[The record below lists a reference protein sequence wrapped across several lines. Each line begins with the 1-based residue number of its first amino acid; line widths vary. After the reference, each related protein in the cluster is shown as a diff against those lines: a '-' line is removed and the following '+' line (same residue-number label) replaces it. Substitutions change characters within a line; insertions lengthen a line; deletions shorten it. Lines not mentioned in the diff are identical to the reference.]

1 MRHTRSRR
9 KLAVAVSLV
18 ALVALAGCGS
28 SEPAAGDGPAGE
40 DGGST
45 TIKLGYFPLVHT
57 ASAVHAA
64 ESGAFEAEGLEVEL
78 LPTSGG
84 AQAIP
89 FLMAGEYDIT
99 YGNYTSAILAA
110 EQGLLPL
117 KIIAGNDIGATD
129 HGIMV
134 NADSP
139 LQEAADLEGKR
150 VAVNNLKN
158 IGTVAISA
166 VLEDAG
172 VDVSTVDFIELPFPD
187 MQAALDRGDV
197 DAIWQVEPF
206 LASSLAAG
214 DRQLFELFTGP
225 VDGMP
230 VAGWLATA
238 KFVEENPEAIASFRA
253 ALAASMEELTGNR
266 ELLVELVPTFTKV
279 PAEVVEKVEM
289 PEWEAEPDVEQLQK
303 QSDLMAEYGIIEE
316 PYDVSQIIVETS

>member
-1 MRHTRSRR
+1 MRHKKSGRN
-9 KLAVAVSLV
+9 LAAAVSLV
-18 ALVALAGCGS
+18 ALIALSACGGES
-28 SEPAAGDGPAGE
+28 SPAAGEAPADD
-40 DGGST
+40 DGGT
-45 TIKLGYFPLVHT
+45 TSINLGYFPLVHT

-78 LPTSGG
+78 LPTAGG

-89 FLMAGEYDIT
+89 SLMAGEYDIT
-99 YGNYTSAILAA
+99 YGNYTSAILAS
-110 EQGLLPL
+110 EQGLPL

-166 VLEDAG
+166 VLDEAG
-172 VDVSTVDFIELPFPD
+172 VDLSTVDFIELPFPD

-214 DRQLFELFTGP
+214 DRLLFELFTGP
-225 VDGMP
+225 VDDMP
-230 VAGWLATA
+230 VAGWLTTA
-238 KFVEENPEAIASFRA
+238 EFVEENPEAVSAFRR
-253 ALAASMEELTGNR
+253 ALSTSMEELQGNR

-279 PAEVVEKVEM
+279 PAEVVQNVEM

-316 PYDVSQIIVETS
+316 PYDVSQIIVESS